1 MKISRL
7 NWLSWSNML
16 IVSGNVCCTSWQY
29 PWKSFRVHIHKAEI
43 YSILSPYNSVSSLF
57 CQCAVRVFS
66 LQEVPLWSY
75 EKSVWAGA
83 QMNSP
88 EWQTAADQHGPHWD
102 VRGNLLETIISAIF
116 HFNKVLTR
124 SLFFCRH
131 CPPLTSESPWQ
142 IFHRAVENVNEL
154 FAPSNGSKWRMVRMR
169 DQVHIEVHLWT
180 QTAIGRIGIH
190 MTWPILDSY
199 FILWDKES
207 EQNGGSN
214 DERLSKMHPWG
225 QGCLPLLIRDQ
236 LFTFL
241 RNVSHFCRHLM
252 WNQRGWMLCC
262 STSWIKAT
270 HES

>member
-199 FILWDKES
+199 FILWDKGVSRMEEVMMKDFQRCTREDKDVCPYWS
-207 EQNGGSN
+207 GISCSRSSGTS
-214 DERLSKMHPWG
+214 
-225 QGCLPLLIRDQ
+225 LISVD
-236 LFTFL
+236 TWCETS
-241 RNVSHFCRHLM
+241 V
-252 WNQRGWMLCC
+252 GECC
-262 STSWIKAT
+262 TALQV
-270 HES
+270 E

>member
-142 IFHRAVENVNEL
+142 IFH
-154 FAPSNGSKWRMVRMR
+154 
-169 DQVHIEVHLWT
+169 
-180 QTAIGRIGIH
+180 
-190 MTWPILDSY
+190 
-199 FILWDKES
+199 
-207 EQNGGSN
+207 
-214 DERLSKMHPWG
+214 
-225 QGCLPLLIRDQ
+225 
-236 LFTFL
+236 
-241 RNVSHFCRHLM
+241 
-252 WNQRGWMLCC
+252 
-262 STSWIKAT
+262 STSSRGKCEWTFCSQQRLKMADGEDAWPGT
-270 HES
+270 HRSTLVDPNCNWENRYSYDMAHLGFIFHFMR